1 MSHEIMNDRKSSPQ
15 LVACGC
21 DVQPKEKPK
30 RKALAVDPELKSASL
45 RRLRRV
51 EGQIRGLQKM
61 VQQDRYCT
69 DILIQISSVQEALRG
84 VSKNLMRNHLR
95 HCASHAIRSGRPAE
109 GESIYEE
116 ILDLMVKHTRT

>member
-1 MSHEIMNDRKSSPQ
+1 MNPQKNSPG
-15 LVACGC
+15 LAACGC
-21 DVQPKEKPK
+21 DAKSKEKTH
-30 RKALAVDPELKSASL
+30 RHALPVDPELKAANIK
-45 RRLRRV
+45 RLRRV

-95 HCASHAIRSGRPAE
+95 HCAAQVFRSGRPE
-109 GESIYEE
+109 DGETAYKE
-116 ILDLMVKHTRT
+116 ILNLMGKHIRL